1 MHHLTK
7 KTWTSHRTKLKR
19 MLTLFVRQERRVYY
33 LHRYKAR
40 KFPSKYLTSI
50 NDGMDQHTTN
60 IPNLRRIS
68 KSMAGLKM
76 VGTHLVGSIIHSGQ
90 VPDGKAFHGCF
101 DYYQF
106 AHDSNLTISILL
118 DVLVKWTEEQHKL
131 PPVLYLQFDNCVRE
145 NKNRFMLT
153 LLAILVQL
161 KVFKKVWCAVRVEKP
176 FLFKS
181 HRTTLKKDKQTTF
194 L

>member
-7 KTWTSHRTKLKR
+7 KTWTSHRTKLKK

-60 IPNLRRIS
+60 IPNLRRIN

-90 VPDGKAFHGCF
+90 VPDGKAFYGCF
-101 DYYQF
+101 LIF
-106 AHDSNLTISILL
+106 FKLL
-118 DVLVKWTEEQHKL
+118 NIMIVLIVFL
-131 PPVLYLQFDNCVRE
+131 LYLCCTLTKV
-145 NKNRFMLT
+145 KMNR
-153 LLAILVQL
+153 
-161 KVFKKVWCAVRVEKP
+161 
-176 FLFKS
+176 
-181 HRTTLKKDKQTTF
+181 
-194 L
+194 